1 MCRDENKQAKTIADK
16 IKKMLMNLEMTILYA
31 ESEIKVRRATM
42 KLYEGETTKWKQ
54 KKFLDAKIEEER
66 FEVYKEDIE
75 HLRDELVENIDI
87 LLSKHTPRYKQIF
100 KMYFFEEKTYQEIAD
115 QTNYSLVA
123 INKIISKLKND
134 LLTFYVP

>member
-1 MCRDENKQAKTIADK
+1 MCRDENKQAKTVADK
-16 IKKMLMNLEMTILYA
+16 IKKLLMNLDMTILYA
-31 ESEIKVRRATM
+31 DSEIKIRQATM
-42 KLYEGETTKWKQ
+42 KLYEGQTTKWAQ
-54 KKFLDAKIEEER
+54 RKFVEAKVDEER
-66 FEVYKEDIE
+66 FEVYKEDIL
-75 HLRDELVENIDI
+75 HLRDEINENLEI

-100 KMYFFEEKTYQEIAD
+100 IMYFFQDKTYQESAD

>member
-1 MCRDENKQAKTIADK
+1 MCRDENKQAKTVADK
-16 IKKMLMNLEMTILYA
+16 IKKMLMNLDMTILYA
-31 ESEIKVRRATM
+31 DSEIKIRQATM
-42 KLYEGETTKWKQ
+42 KLYEGQTTKWAQ
-54 KKFLDAKIEEER
+54 RKFVEAKIDEER
-66 FEVYKEDIE
+66 FEVYKEDIL
-75 HLRDELVENIDI
+75 HLRDEINENLEI

-100 KMYFFEEKTYQEIAD
+100 IMYFFQDKTYQEIAD